1 MAGTSLNAVATV
13 QRRTRDNVS
22 WYLSS
27 IGRIPLLT
35 PEQEVELGQQ
45 VQTLMELQVLP
56 ETEFTSEQRQLILLG
71 RRAKT
76 RMIKANLR
84 LVVSVAKKYQG
95 KGLEFLDLIQ
105 EGALGLERAVEK
117 FDPGKGYKFSTYAF
131 WWIRQSMTRA
141 IACQSR
147 TIRLPV
153 HLTERLSQIRRVTRE
168 LSHEFGRLPSR
179 AEIAEALE
187 LSIKDLELVLRQ
199 SRQCTSLD
207 APVNG
212 EDGRS
217 YLGEL
222 IADPNGIEPM
232 DAMELSLQRE
242 QLEGWLDHLTSQ
254 ERQVIYLRFGLEDG
268 ERRTLAEIGRL
279 IEVSRERVRQVEVKA
294 LRKLRNLTKRDRTVE
309 LG

>member
-1 MAGTSLNAVATV
+1 MSGTSLHAVATV

-35 PEQEVELGQQ
+35 PEQEIELGQQ
-45 VQTLMELQVLP
+45 VQTLMELLALP
-56 ETEFTSEQRQLILLG
+56 ESELTTEQQQLILLG

-168 LSHEFGRLPSR
+168 LSHQFGRLPSR
-179 AEIAEALE
+179 VEIAEALE

-212 EDGRS
+212 EDGKS

-242 QLEGWLDHLTSQ
+242 QLEGWLEHLTTQ

-268 ERRTLAEIGRL
+268 ERRTLADIGRL
-279 IEVSRERVRQVEVKA
+279 MEVSRERIRQVEVKA
-294 LRKLRNLTKRDRTVE
+294 LRKLRNLTKLSRSMVP
-309 LG
+309 G